1 MAKEKFETEFYI
13 RTSDSVLFNCMITPS
28 GLEGWFADKVNI
40 KGDVFTFLW
49 EGEERSARLDSK
61 KKDQWVKYVW
71 LDDPAEATYMEMRIR
86 IDDMTNDLA
95 LVITDFAEPADVKD
109 AKMILETAVD
119 ELKRILGS

>member
-1 MAKEKFETEFYI
+1 
-13 RTSDSVLFNCMITPS
+13 
-28 GLEGWFADKVNI
+28 
-40 KGDVFTFLW
+40 
-49 EGEERSARLDSK
+49 
-61 KKDQWVKYVW
+61 
-71 LDDPAEATYMEMRIR
+71 MEMRIR